1 MLFES
6 PHTDLVVMR
15 DVDAG
20 EFGVRTMVSKMFI
33 FTMVRSH
40 ERCFLD
46 SAGQELCQLGPDSVP
61 RPHRFSICGG
71 LDEVCADPRAHLL
84 IFSSLKRGARRKKH
98 ARLGE
103 GSKPVMN
110 LVPIESYRRTVF
122 GGQSSP
128 NAGKRH
134 SVRCWRPTLP
144 FAYNLVAW
152 TESACLDLLC

>member
-6 PHTDLVVMR
+6 PHTDLMVMR

-46 SAGQELCQLGPDSVP
+46 CVGQELCQLGLYSVP
-61 RPHRFSICGG
+61 RPRKLKICGG

-84 IFSSLKRGARRKKH
+84 IFSSLERGARRKKH

-103 GSKPVMN
+103 GSEPVMN
-110 LVPIESYRRTVF
+110 LVSIE
-122 GGQSSP
+122 
-128 NAGKRH
+128 
-134 SVRCWRPTLP
+134 L
-144 FAYNLVAW
+144 
-152 TESACLDLLC
+152 